1 MKDLVRSI
9 GLMSGTSMDGI
20 DVAVIETDGTR
31 VAARGP
37 SMTFPYDSRMRDLL
51 AQAIVQARDI
61 RERRQR
67 PGVLGDV
74 ERTLTEQHAHA
85 VSAFLTRHGIARETI
100 EVMGFHGQTVLHNS
114 EAGLTV
120 QLGDGPLL
128 AELTQ
133 VPVVYDLRARDME
146 LGGQGAPLVPVY
158 HRAMLDGIG
167 PRPVALVN
175 VGGVANVTWINAEGE
190 LVAFD
195 TGPGNALIDDWMATH
210 GGRTYDEDGALAA
223 AGRIDDEVVRSFCDH
238 AYFAAPAPKSLD
250 RNAFSLDA
258 MAGMRVEDGAATLTA
273 ITAETIARSQ
283 AHMPETPRLWII
295 SGGGRK
301 NSTLMRML
309 SDRVAAKVVKAEA
322 AGFDGDSIEAEAWA
336 FLAVRSLRGLPI
348 TFPGTTGI
356 QAPECGGVYAGPSG
370 RSPRP
375 SP

>member
-1 MKDLVRSI
+1 MKALVRSI

-20 DVAVIETDGTR
+20 DVAMIETDGKR

-37 SMTFPYDSRMRDLL
+37 SMTFPYDAKMRDLL
-51 AQAIVQARDI
+51 VRATAQARGIS
-61 RERRQR
+61 ERHQR
-67 PGVLGDV
+67 PGMLADV

-85 VSAFLTRHGIARETI
+85 VSAFLTEHGIAREMI
-100 EVMGFHGQTVLHNS
+100 DVIGFHGQTVLHNS
-114 EAGLTV
+114 KAGLTV

-133 VPVVYDLRARDME
+133 IPVVYDLRARDME

-158 HRAMLDGIG
+158 HRAMLEGQG

-175 VGGVANVTWINAEGE
+175 VGGVANVTWIDTDGD
-190 LVAFD
+190 LIAFD
-195 TGPGNALIDDWMATH
+195 TGPGNALIDDWLTAH

-223 AGRIDDEVVRSFCDH
+223 TGSVDEELVGRFCEH
-238 AYFAAPAPKSLD
+238 PYFTASAPKSLD
-250 RNAFSLDA
+250 RNAFSLDVVTGKTA
-258 MAGMRVEDGAATLTA
+258 QDGAATLTA

-295 SGGGRK
+295 AGGGRR

-309 SDRVAAKVVKAEA
+309 SERVEGKVVGAEA

-336 FLAVRSLRGLPI
+336 FLAVCSLRGLPI
-348 TFPGTTGI
+348 TFPGTTGVNGP
-356 QAPECGGVYAGPSG
+356 ACGGVHVVPTG
-370 RSPRP
+370 R
-375 SP
+375 